1 MKSALILF
9 LTASIAGV
17 PSSVSAQT
25 TLPAGVKDSSTFA
38 ANSQEWRAARSPDAG
53 TEGALSWSTDGVGPR
68 RFVAVHGHRSAIFGY
83 SQMGLE
89 LWAYPVQILSEYKVA
104 FLQRGATRE
113 IDGQTVLSQIEYH
126 PESITRLFVG
136 PDFVVREKLF
146 VPLDEPGA
154 IITYETS
161 GARPVDVV
169 IRIVPSL
176 DLMWPAALGGQWT
189 NWSQDASAY
198 VLGEASN
205 RFSASIGSPD
215 IIAHDDT
222 ANPALSLVRSSELAF
237 TVRPPTGTNVA
248 HVVMASGPPS
258 EECCAAL
265 AHKLLAT
272 ASQLENE
279 ARAHYFEVIKN
290 TTQIETPDV
299 EVNRALLW
307 SKVAVDQ
314 QWVCTTELGC
324 AEVAGFGPSRAGRR
338 PQYDWFFE
346 DGLSAVFAYLADGE
360 YDRAK
365 LELEFIQKYQD
376 PKSGMVWHEIS
387 LSAPYTDWDKTQSFF
402 AGIGPSFGYLSTS
415 AAYFAATGDRKFLA
429 EHWASYQAAYRYCLS
444 VIGEKDGLPF
454 IPPGKVGDNEE
465 DGDRGDSINVA
476 LGWVDAANAYAE
488 LATEMGDDSAA
499 MDARRRREQAQR
511 SIISH
516 FWDGQQHRWVN
527 AHTHS
532 GQPSGDGELPPASAL
547 LNLPVTAEQRD
558 AMLDLISS
566 TEFQTDWGI
575 RSKSPKAS
583 TYDPNLYFAG
593 SVWSAGTSE
602 TVTAL
607 WKEHRPIPA
616 MTAWYALV
624 PWSSLDSLGHM
635 PEVLAADLYH
645 EETEA
650 VPEQLFSSSEFFSAA
665 CRGWL
670 GLKIEGGAQRMTF
683 APHLPPNWDF
693 VRVSH
698 QRVGESNLTLGLEQT
713 VGQLHLELDNDGP
726 DVQVFFSPEI
736 PLGAT
741 APSARIGGKAVAVR
755 LEQNPQDTHA
765 RMEFAARRGHTSLTL
780 YVRGGVAI
788 SPPLPPPKLGA
799 PTRGLKVTDVGLAG
813 RRFTIN
819 LEHTS
824 PGFSSFLLRSAW
836 NLKGADGAHVEH
848 AGPHLYKV
856 TVDPSALDA
865 DPEQYHRARVVLE
878 FGTEK

>member
-1 MKSALILF
+1 MKAVRMLLLAAIVADVRFSA
-9 LTASIAGV
+9 A
-17 PSSVSAQT
+17 AQT
-25 TLPAGVKDSSTFA
+25 TPHVKVDSSTLEV
-38 ANSQEWRAARSPDAG
+38 NTHKSQGIRPLDLSA
-53 TEGALSWSTDGVGPR
+53 EGALSWSTDSVGPR

-89 LWAYPVQILSEYKVA
+89 LWAYPVQILSEYRVA

-113 IDGQTVLSQIEYH
+113 IDGQAMLSQIEYR
-126 PESITRLFVG
+126 PESITRLYVG

-161 GARPVDVV
+161 GARQVDIV

-176 DLMWPAALGGQWT
+176 DLMWPASVGGQWT
-189 NWSQDASAY
+189 TWDQNASAY
-198 VLGEASN
+198 VLGEPSS

-222 ANPALSLVRSSELAF
+222 ANPALSLVRPSEFAF
-237 TVRPPTGTNVA
+237 TVRPPTGAHVA
-248 HVVMASGPPS
+248 HVVMASGSPS
-258 EECCAAL
+258 EECCEAL

-279 ARAHYFEVIKN
+279 ARTHYSEMIKS
-290 TTQIETPDV
+290 TTQIETPDDD
-299 EVNRALLW
+299 VNRALLW

-314 QWVCTTELGC
+314 QWVCTTGLGC

-346 DGLSAVFAYLADGE
+346 DGLSAVLAYLADGE

-365 LELEFIQKYQD
+365 QELEFIQKYQD

-387 LSAPYTDWDKTQSFF
+387 LSAPFMDWDKTQSFF

-415 AAYFAATGDRKFLA
+415 AAYVSATGDRKFLA
-429 EHWASYQAAYRYCLS
+429 EHWPSYQAAYRYCLS
-444 VIGEKDGLPF
+444 VIGDKDGLPF

-465 DGDRGDSINVA
+465 DDDRGDSINVA
-476 LGWVDAANAYAE
+476 LGWVAAANAYAE
-488 LATEMGDDSAA
+488 LATQMGDSSAA
-499 MDARRRREQAQR
+499 IDARRRREQAQQ

-516 FWDGQQHRWVN
+516 FWDEQQHRWVN
-527 AHTHS
+527 AHTRS
-532 GQPSGDGELPPASAL
+532 GRPSGDGELPPAGAL
-547 LNLPVTAEQRD
+547 HNLPVTTEQRD
-558 AMLDLISS
+558 AMLDLISA

-607 WKEHRPIPA
+607 WEEHRPIPA

-635 PEVLAADLYH
+635 PEVLAADFYH

-670 GLKIEGGAQRMTF
+670 GLKIEGGAHRMTF
-683 APHLPPNWDF
+683 APHLAPNWDF
-693 VRVSH
+693 VKVSH
-698 QRVGESNLTLGLEQT
+698 QRVGQSNLTFRLEQT

-726 DVQVFFSPEI
+726 DVEVLFDPEI

-741 APSARIGGKAVAVR
+741 TPSAQVGGKAIAVR
-755 LEQNPQDTHA
+755 LDQNPQDTHA
-765 RMEFAARRGHTSLTL
+765 EMEFSVPRGHTSLT
-780 YVRGGVAI
+780 VHFRGGVAI
-788 SPPLPPPKLGA
+788 YPPLPMPKLGA
-799 PTRGLKVTDVGLAG
+799 PTRGLKVTNVGLTG
-813 RRFTIN
+813 RRLTVD
-819 LEHTS
+819 LEHAS
-824 PGFSSFLLRSAW
+824 PEFSSFVLRTAW
-836 NLKGADGAHVEH
+836 NLNRANGAHVED
-848 AGPHLYKV
+848 AGRNLYKV
-856 TVDPSALDA
+856 TVAPPTLDA
-865 DPEQYHRARVVLE
+865 DPEQYHRARVVLD
-878 FGTEK
+878 FGTEN